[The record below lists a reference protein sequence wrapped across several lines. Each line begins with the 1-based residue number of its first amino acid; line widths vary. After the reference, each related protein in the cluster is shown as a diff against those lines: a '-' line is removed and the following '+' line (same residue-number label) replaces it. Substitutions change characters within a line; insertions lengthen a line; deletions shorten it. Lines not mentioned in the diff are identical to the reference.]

1 MLEIKGLTK
10 KYGSRIVV
18 KDVNLKINRG
28 EIVGLLGPN
37 GAGKTTTFYM
47 IAGLISPDGGKIY
60 FNEEDITHFPVHKRA
75 HLGIVYLPQE
85 SSIFRGLTVEENI
98 YAILELV
105 YKDKKARSVIL
116 ERLLE
121 EFRIKH
127 IRKNKAY
134 VVSGG
139 ERRRVEVARALAL
152 DPKIILLDEPFT
164 GIDPIVIDELRGMI
178 LNLKK
183 KNIGIVVT
191 DHNVRETLDITDMSY
206 ILYEGKV
213 IREGKPQK
221 LAGDQ
226 EIKELYFGRRFS
238 LE

>member
-1 MLEIKGLTK
+1 MLETKGLTK
-10 KYGSRIVV
+10 GYGSRIVV
-18 KDVNLKINRG
+18 KEVNLKINRG

-37 GAGKTTTFYM
+37 GAGKTTIFYM
-47 IAGLISPDGGKIY
+47 IAGLISPDGGEIY
-60 FNEEDITHFPVHKRA
+60 FNGEDITHFPVHKRA

-105 YKDKKARSVIL
+105 YKNKKARSIML
-116 ERLLE
+116 EKLLE

-164 GIDPIVIDELRGMI
+164 GIDPIVIEELRGMI

-206 ILYEGKV
+206 ILCEGRV

-221 LAGDQ
+221 LAEDQ
-226 EIKELYFGRRFS
+226 EIKELYLGRRFS
-238 LE
+238 LK

>member
-1 MLEIKGLTK
+1 MLKVKNLTK
-10 KYGSRIVV
+10 RYGFRTVV
-18 KDVNLKINRG
+18 KGVNLKIKRG

-47 IAGLISPDGGKIY
+47 VAGLIPPDEGKII
-60 FNEEDITHFPVHKRA
+60 FDGKDITYLPVYERA

-85 SSIFRGLTVEENI
+85 SSVFRGLTVEENI
-98 YAILELV
+98 YAVLELIYKDRKVRNDILE
-105 YKDKKARSVIL
+105 K
-116 ERLLE
+116 LLE

-152 DPKIILLDEPFT
+152 NPKIILLDEPFT
-164 GIDPIVIDELRGMI
+164 GIDPIVIEELRGMI
-178 LNLKK
+178 LKLKE
-183 KNIGIVVT
+183 KNIGVVIT

-206 ILYEGKV
+206 ILYDGSV
-213 IREGKPQK
+213 IREGTAHE
-221 LAGDQ
+221 LADDQ
-226 EIKELYFGRRFS
+226 EVQELYLGRRFR

>member
-1 MLEIKGLTK
+1 MLEVEGLTK
-10 KYGSRIVV
+10 RYGSRTVV
-18 KDVNLKINRG
+18 KRVNLKVKMG

-47 IAGLISPDGGKIY
+47 IAGLIPPDDGKIS
-60 FNEEDITHFPVHKRA
+60 FNGKDITHFPVHERA

-85 SSIFRGLTVEENI
+85 SSVFRGLTVEENI

-105 YKDKKARSVIL
+105 YKDKKARSIML
-116 ERLLE
+116 EKLLE

-152 DPKIILLDEPFT
+152 NPKIILLDEPFT
-164 GIDPIVIDELRGMI
+164 GIDPIVIEELRSMI
-178 LNLKK
+178 LKLKE
-183 KNIGIVVT
+183 KNIGVVIT

-206 ILYEGKV
+206 ILYEGRI
-213 IREGKPQK
+213 IREGTAHE

-226 EIKELYFGRRFS
+226 EVQELYLGKRFK